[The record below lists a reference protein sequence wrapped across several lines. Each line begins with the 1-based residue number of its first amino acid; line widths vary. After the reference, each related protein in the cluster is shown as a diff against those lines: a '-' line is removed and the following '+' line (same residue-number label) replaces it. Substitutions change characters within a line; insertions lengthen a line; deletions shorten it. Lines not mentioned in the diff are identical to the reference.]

1 MNNHDNPHDNPR
13 TNPHNNPT
21 AHAADH
27 RMNQLLDQARRRTW
41 TGPDHSPRVEERLKG
56 ITMNTQPKLPR
67 SRSALILLSVGV
79 VAAGSL
85 AAAVTHNIMGRRATL
100 ITDDG
105 TQYDVELLEN
115 GQGAS
120 GTFIADD
127 GTVFDIEMVDGEGQ
141 KNLTVD
147 INSPAGGTST
157 VILDGAAPRV
167 TTLPGQTARIE
178 ISSQPDDQSQAADGN
193 TAADSK
199 TDEAA
204 TDKDATDKDD
214 APDE

>member
-1 MNNHDNPHDNPR
+1 MNTHDTRHDNSHDD
-13 TNPHNNPT
+13 TT
-21 AHAADH
+21 IHAADH

-41 TGPDHSPRVEERLKG
+41 TGSDHSPRVEERLKG
-56 ITMNTQPKLPR
+56 ITMNTQSKLPR

-85 AAAVTHNIMGRRATL
+85 AAAVTQNLMGRRATL

-105 TQYDVELLEN
+105 TQYDVELFE
-115 GQGAS
+115 GADGAS
-120 GTFIADD
+120 GTFVAED
-127 GTVFDIEMVDGEGQ
+127 GTIFEIEAVDGEGQ
-141 KNLTVD
+141 KNVTVD

-178 ISSQPDDQSQAADGN
+178 VSSQPDDQSQATDAPATDD
-193 TAADSK
+193 AAK
-199 TDEAA
+199 
-204 TDKDATDKDD
+204 DKDAPVKDD
-214 APDE
+214 APGE